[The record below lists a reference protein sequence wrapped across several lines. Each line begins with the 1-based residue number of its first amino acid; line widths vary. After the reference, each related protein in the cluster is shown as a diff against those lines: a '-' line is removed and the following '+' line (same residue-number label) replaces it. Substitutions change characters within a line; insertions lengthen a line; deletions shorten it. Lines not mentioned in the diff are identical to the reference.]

1 MVVASMVFSFFKKP
15 TEKMVAKPAAVPRA
29 KSTST
34 DSARTSAGQS
44 EATASSASDQA
55 LAASAP
61 HGAETY
67 EEPPSSIDFVFSE
80 GDGGFQV
87 EEDIDPVDAEAEE
100 AAVLF
105 ANGQDDAARAVLES
119 AVRVHQYGPGERL
132 WLMLFDLYRLT
143 GQKAPFE
150 ALEIAFVQTFEKS
163 PPGWLDASR
172 EKPKA
177 QEKAAGSVLFRG
189 ALVGSN
195 DAGFLSLRQ
204 AIEAGQKL
212 RVDLSKIP
220 SADAEGCGQLLQ
232 LLASAKRAKREVEL
246 LGKDELIAL
255 IGPQIESGRPDNRE
269 CWLLLLELLQLQGK
283 QEDFDET
290 AINFA
295 ITFEVSPPSWEEKRV
310 AAPEPEK
317 ANLSGAQAVD
327 KDAYAMTGEIKNSR
341 FGDLGGYADVNDP
354 VVIDCVGLRRI
365 DFISAG
371 ALLNV
376 LSSVRRGGKQIVF
389 RFPNRMVAELF
400 RVIGLKAVATFVFT
414 KH

>member
-1 MVVASMVFSFFKKP
+1 MVFSFFKKS
-15 TEKMVAKPAAVPRA
+15 TEKMVAKPAAVARA
-29 KSTST
+29 KPSTNETARAPAAKSGST
-34 DSARTSAGQS
+34 AALP
-44 EATASSASDQA
+44 SDPA
-55 LAASAP
+55 LVASAP
-61 HGAETY
+61 QGVETY
-67 EEPPSSIDFVFSE
+67 EEPPSSLDFVFSE
-80 GDGGFQV
+80 GEGGFQI
-87 EEDIDPVDAEAEE
+87 EEETDPVDAEAEE

-132 WLMLFDLYRLT
+132 WLMLFGLYRLT

-177 QEKAAGSVLFRG
+177 KEKVAGSLLFRG
-189 ALVGSN
+189 DLTLGNEAGFVAVQQAL
-195 DAGFLSLRQ
+195 DAGP
-204 AIEAGQKL
+204 KL
-212 RVDLSKIP
+212 RVDFSKVQLVE
-220 SADAEGCGQLLQ
+220 AEGCGRLLD
-232 LLASAKRAKREVEL
+232 LLAYAKKAKRDVEL

-255 IGPQIESGRPDNRE
+255 IVPQIEAGRPDNRE

-283 QEDFDET
+283 QEDFDEV

-317 ANLSGAQAVD
+317 ANLTGAQSVD

-341 FGDLGGYADVNDP
+341 FGDLGDYADVNDP

-376 LSSVRRGGKQIVF
+376 LSSVRRSGKQIVF